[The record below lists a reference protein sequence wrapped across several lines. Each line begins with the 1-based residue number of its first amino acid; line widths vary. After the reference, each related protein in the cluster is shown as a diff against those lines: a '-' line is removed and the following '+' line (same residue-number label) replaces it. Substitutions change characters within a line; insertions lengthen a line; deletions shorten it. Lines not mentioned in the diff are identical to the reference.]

1 MQFIPEPMGNWFGV
15 KLDISDLEFP
25 NKDRLIPY
33 LTFNVKTYQ
42 VLSSKGSDPD
52 KFKVVFGAPNWYLA
66 HAPDESKIRIAQFY
80 ALACQMIRSEMPAVV
95 NNVSKLNAFV
105 ANLGEMYLAIIEAC
119 QVREEFRKYADINV
133 QLQDISGYGSRP
145 QDSKELTFTV
155 DEMRDLMDLAFI
167 VKMAAPILGEL
178 MLNIPDRLDSD
189 GKKRSAAFKE
199 GEVVGFLMP
208 LVNKH
213 FLQLDDHVQ
222 FFIEHIT
229 ETQCRGEDNPAA
241 TFAGLITAT
250 RVRWIH
256 SAILIRNF
264 VCCVLERADS
274 NIVRF
279 IDTMVHSH
287 LISQNNL
294 ANRNQVKSR
303 KPAAAFGAGE
313 DADNTAQMETDSIV
327 SNRTLDTE
335 IIIEDAV
342 DNVVQ
347 DLLITHNMT
356 NDELDS
362 CVDYLLRHPVYQTP
376 LNRFAITSTIG
387 DRLGG
392 GRGVEML
399 HREPYTKLVA
409 LLQLIAFK
417 HGLIE
422 FGHMLTAQ
430 KSGMTRM
437 IKGPDIVKFE
447 LNYGTGFAYRAC
459 KDRFASFSRA
469 SDGKEW
475 DKQMHDIANDI
486 AEAKY
491 LYNTPPLITE
501 QLGQD
506 APNNGEEIPVEVEII
521 SEACSIIQMF
531 KGG

>member
-1 MQFIPEPMGNWFGV
+1 MQFVPESMGNWFGV
-15 KLDISDLEFP
+15 KLDISDLDFP
-25 NKDRLIPY
+25 AKDQLVPY

-42 VLSSKGSDPD
+42 VLSSKGGDPE
-52 KFKVVFGAPNWYLA
+52 KFKVVCGAPNWYLE
-66 HAPDESKIRIAQFY
+66 HAPNEDKIRIAEFF
-80 ALACQMIRSEMPAVV
+80 AVACQMIRADMPAIV
-95 NNVSKLNAFV
+95 NNVGKLNEFV
-105 ANLGEMYLAIIEAC
+105 TRLGEMYLAIVDAC
-119 QVREEFRKYADINV
+119 HLREEFRKYADINV

-178 MLNIPDRLDSD
+178 MLNIPDRFDSD

-213 FLQLDDHVQ
+213 FLALDDHVQ

-229 ETQCRGEDNPAA
+229 DTQCRGEDNPAA

-313 DADNTAQMETDSIV
+313 DADNTAQMETDSVV
-327 SNRTLDTE
+327 SNRPLDVE
-335 IIIEDAV
+335 IIIEHAV
-342 DNVVQ
+342 DKVVK
-347 DLLITHNMT
+347 DLLITHEMT
-356 NDELDS
+356 TDELEECMS
-362 CVDYLLRHPVYQTP
+362 YLIRHPVQQTP
-376 LNRFAITSTIG
+376 LNRFALTSTLG

-399 HREPYTKLVA
+399 NRKPYTKLVC

-417 HGLIE
+417 HGLRE

-430 KSGMTRM
+430 RTSVVRM
-437 IKGPDIVKFE
+437 IKSAEIVKFE
-447 LNYGTGFAYRAC
+447 LNYGTSFAYRSC

-475 DKQMHDIANDI
+475 DRQMHDICTDI
-486 AEAKY
+486 AETKY
-491 LYNTPPLITE
+491 LYNTPPFIMDKFGE
-501 QLGQD
+501 D
-506 APNNGEEIPVEVEII
+506 APNNGDEIPVEVEII
-521 SEACSIIQMF
+521 NEACSIIQMF
-531 KGG
+531 KG